1 MSIGPWQIVIIAL
14 VILLLFGGSRL
25 GALGKGLGEGI
36 RNFRRG
42 VQGDGGDDDDKG
54 SAKQDGAKKG
64 DLLKAAGEV
73 AKVGN
78 DIRKATKI
86 SRLLR

>member
-1 MSIGPWQIVIIAL
+1 MSIGPWQVAIIAL
-14 VILLLFGGSRL
+14 VILLLFGGKRL
-25 GALGKGLGEGI
+25 GSLGKGLGEGI

-42 VQGDGGDDDDKG
+42 VQGDDDEAKGDGGE
-54 SAKQDGAKKG
+54 DGPKKG

-73 AKVGN
+73 AKVGS
-78 DIRKATKI
+78 DLRKATKV

>member
-1 MSIGPWQIVIIAL
+1 MSVGPWQIAIIAL
-14 VILLLFGGSRL
+14 VILLLFGGKRL

-36 RNFRRG
+36 RNFKRG
-42 VQGDGGDDDDKG
+42 VSDDDPEKAGNDE
-54 SAKQDGAKKG
+54 DGKAKKD

-73 AKVGN
+73 VKVGH
-78 DIRKATKI
+78 DLRKATKF